1 MEKLLQI
8 VTDAMQKKPEET
20 GLNEEMCQGSF
31 FQYEKESKY
40 VDLRAVFLTQVPKC
54 QDPTIE
60 TYHF

>member
-1 MEKLLQI
+1 MLC
-8 VTDAMQKKPEET
+8 KKNRT
-20 GLNEEMCQGSF
+20 GLNEEMCQRSF